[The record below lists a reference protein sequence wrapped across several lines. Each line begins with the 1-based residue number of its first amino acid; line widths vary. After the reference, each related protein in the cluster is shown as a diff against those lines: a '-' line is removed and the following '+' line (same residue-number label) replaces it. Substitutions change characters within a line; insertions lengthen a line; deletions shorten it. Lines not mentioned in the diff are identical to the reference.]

1 MLENMSLGMRIG
13 VVILETNLEIFGKIL
28 NGYNLRLC
36 KPVPGIDFNIVLP
49 DGVRAGMFTMA

>member
-1 MLENMSLGMRIG
+1 MLLGRRIG
-13 VVILETNLEIFGKIL
+13 VVILETNLEVFGKII

-49 DGVRAGMFTMA
+49 DGVCAGMFIMA

>member
-1 MLENMSLGMRIG
+1 MSLGMRIG